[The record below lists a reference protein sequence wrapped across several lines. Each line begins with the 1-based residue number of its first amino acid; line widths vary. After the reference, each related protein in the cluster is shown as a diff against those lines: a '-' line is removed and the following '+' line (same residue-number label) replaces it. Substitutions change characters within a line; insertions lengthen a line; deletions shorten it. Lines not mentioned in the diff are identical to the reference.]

1 MFIDLVSRKRVKS
14 QGFCFETSRFMCYR
28 GNTGYVRIN
37 DVVGDTVR
45 DWSVK
50 FKSPGNV
57 LANPWFAMI
66 LIALTVLVIYS
77 NVYDGPFVFD
87 GKLQIE
93 DKMKIRDLNNY
104 SSLKGFFSHR
114 PLTAFSFALNYRM
127 GKLEPFGY
135 HLVNI
140 LIHTAN
146 GMLAYLLALCVFRR
160 LFSFPPRSTAVKC
173 DEQKSVPP
181 AERLRTSSTSNHIMA
196 LLAALIFVAH
206 PIQTQSVTYIVQRYT
221 SMSALFY
228 LASVL
233 FYIQARKLQV
243 APKSQPQRINPPQ
256 QNENKPAT
264 VFFRVFVC
272 FFFFL
277 FLGVLAILCKENAA
291 TLFGVILLVEY
302 FLFDRTWAG
311 WRKKL
316 IWLLPITCLLAVVI
330 LYYFASTRGLRFGNL
345 LEDVSILTRETRS
358 IDRFSYL
365 CTQFS
370 VFVLYVRLLFFP
382 VGQNIDYMLPFKTG
396 FFDGF
401 TPLAFLFVLF
411 VFGLAFWNIRK
422 RPGVSFGIFWFFI
435 TLSIESTI
443 FPISDA
449 MFEHRLYL
457 PMFGFSVAL
466 VYGMFDLF
474 RSRTAWAISILTAAI
489 LALSIGTYLRNRVWQ
504 DPLVLWS
511 DVVSKSPHN
520 HRAHYNL
527 GNVMQRRGQLNEAQT
542 HYEKALQLK
551 SDFAVAHDNLG
562 LVFMSKGRFSDALDH
577 SGMAVRLKPGNAT
590 IQNNFGQLLLKQGN
604 IKEAAR
610 HFSRA
615 VRINPAY
622 AKAQNNLGIALAQ
635 QQKLAE
641 AKRHLSTAVRLDPNN
656 SEIQNNLGQV
666 FMLEGNYGK
675 AASHFEAAIQLNPD
689 FAQAQTNLGFMQL
702 KQKKPDE
709 AAQHFL
715 KALKINPGIY
725 RARQGLKQAT
735 ETKGNW
741 GPRK

>member
-1 MFIDLVSRKRVKS
+1 MN
-14 QGFCFETSRFMCYR
+14 GF
-28 GNTGYVRIN
+28 
-37 DVVGDTVR
+37 
-45 DWSVK
+45 VK

-57 LANPWFAMI
+57 LANPWVAMI
-66 LIALTVLVIYS
+66 LIAMTVFVIYS
-77 NVYDGPFVFD
+77 NAYNGPFVFD

-127 GKLEPFGY
+127 GGLEPFGY

-140 LIHTAN
+140 LIHTVN
-146 GMLAYLLALCVFRR
+146 GMLAYLLALCVFGR

-173 DEQKSVPP
+173 DEQKSVSP
-181 AERLRTSSTSNHIMA
+181 AERLRMSSTSNHIMA

-243 APKSQPQRINPPQ
+243 APKSQPQKINPPQ
-256 QNENKPAT
+256 LNENKPAT

-272 FFFFL
+272 FFFFV

-302 FLFDRTWAG
+302 FLFDRTWVG

-316 IWLLPITCLLAVVI
+316 IWLLPITCLLAVAI

-358 IDRFSYL
+358 VDRFSYL

-370 VFVLYVRLLFFP
+370 VFVLYVQLLFFP

-449 MFEHRLYL
+449 IFEHRLYL
-457 PMFGFSVAL
+457 PMFGFAVAL

-474 RSRTAWAISILTAAI
+474 RSRTAWAITILTAAI
-489 LALSIGTYLRNRVWQ
+489 LALSIGAYLRNRVWL

-527 GNVMQRRGQLNEAQT
+527 GNVMQHRRQLDEAQT

-577 SGMAVRLKPGNAT
+577 SGTAVRLKPGNAT

-615 VRINPAY
+615 VRIKPDY

-635 QQKLAE
+635 QQKLEE

-666 FMLEGNYGK
+666 FMLQGNYGK
-675 AASHFEAAIQLNPD
+675 AARHFEVAIQLNPD
-689 FAQAQTNLGFMQL
+689 FAQAQTNLGFMRL
-702 KQKKPDE
+702 KQKMPDE
-709 AAQHFL
+709 AVQHFL
-715 KALKINPGIY
+715 KALKINPGNN

-735 ETKGNW
+735 ETMGGW